1 MERYTRKKDSRKTI
15 ITVMMSVLA
24 VFLII
29 VIVRGF
35 GGDNPKK
42 DTSEDMRS
50 STLGQN
56 EIKSDNTTKDTTAK
70 ETTTKK
76 KKETTT
82 KKKNETTSKEDT
94 TEGETPKETSDPKPQ
109 SYYDEQFQG
118 DCFIGD
124 SRTQALLNTSMITT
138 ADFLCSV
145 GQNISD
151 VRTDSNV
158 ITTLTN
164 NKYRNIYIEF
174 GVNELGWGS
183 LDKFEE
189 YYVEFVNHVKVL
201 QPDAHIYVQSII
213 PVTQTKSDSNQVYTL
228 ENVERF
234 NERVISAAKK
244 TKVTYLDIVKGI
256 CGKNRVL
263 PEESSRDGVHMG
275 KAYNDLWLDYIISE
289 RK

>member
-1 MERYTRKKDSRKTI
+1 
-15 ITVMMSVLA
+15 
-24 VFLII
+24 
-29 VIVRGF
+29 
-35 GGDNPKK
+35 
-42 DTSEDMRS
+42 
-50 STLGQN
+50 
-56 EIKSDNTTKDTTAK
+56 
-70 ETTTKK
+70 
-76 KKETTT
+76 
-82 KKKNETTSKEDT
+82 
-94 TEGETPKETSDPKPQ
+94 
-109 SYYDEQFQG
+109 
-118 DCFIGD
+118 
-124 SRTQALLNTSMITT
+124 MITT